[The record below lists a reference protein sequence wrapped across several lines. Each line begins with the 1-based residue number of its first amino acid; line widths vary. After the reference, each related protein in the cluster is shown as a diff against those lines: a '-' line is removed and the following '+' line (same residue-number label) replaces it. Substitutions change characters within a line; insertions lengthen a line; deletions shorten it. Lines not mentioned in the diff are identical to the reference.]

1 MNIDW
6 QRKRWLPIALVLGV
20 LVLVLTVSNKR
31 IPKTKVEV
39 DNRPLVSTHL
49 VSKQRLR
56 PQVIGYGKVRP
67 KETWDAVAEVTGRV
81 IFRHPELE
89 KGKSLAAG
97 VVLLKIDP
105 LDYQLKLAQARSELA
120 SSRAELDK
128 ITLNESKLVNSLK
141 IEKRR
146 LAILNKELERKQN
159 LNKTGA
165 VSSSVL
171 EQEKQNVL
179 AQEQKVLDLDTNLK
193 LVPNNLEVAN
203 ASIQVAESR
212 VREAE
217 RKLEKTIVTMPFD
230 GKISDVSIERDQV
243 VTEREVM
250 VKAHRWDRM
259 EIATQVSLSDMRALI
274 SHIERAP
281 VQPGELPDIARL
293 NIEADVVL
301 YAGEDKMHWQAKVT
315 RVGDSID
322 PQGNSVVLMVE
333 VEQGL
338 RFDPMAKP
346 PLINEMYVEVIVSG
360 PENEFVAIPTQAL
373 HGSEVY
379 VLDTSNSL
387 MKKSVD
393 VSLSMGDWIVVD
405 SGLTVGDKVIVND
418 LIPAVTG
425 MSLREVEASL
435 PTEQVEQ

>member
-360 PENEFVAIPTQAL
+360 PENEFVAIHTQAL